1 MSGAHDFPPTVD
13 TVDVDAVSL
22 EVFRHRCAAV
32 AEEMGTALGR
42 TAFSANIKERRDYS
56 CAVFDAQ
63 GHMVAQAAHMP
74 VHLGAMPRS
83 VESALRHFQM
93 QPGDMVVL
101 NDPYLGGSHL
111 PDITMVAPVFVPAS
125 NADDANDA
133 APHLLGYVASR
144 AHHADVG
151 GMTPGSMPPMSQS
164 IYQEGLIIP
173 PVLIEQGGVV
183 NQSVVELICRN
194 SRTPD
199 ERRGDLAAQR
209 ACHHLGATRLCELV
223 RHYGRPWVEQ
233 HMQALLRHGERSFRA
248 LLAHLPDGDYC
259 FADAL
264 DDDGY
269 GSGPLPIRV
278 RLTIAGEYATVDF
291 HGTAPQSNG
300 PVNAPLAV
308 VEAATFYCFRC
319 LSDADMPDSATSA
332 MHATNPPVL
341 RLIVPPR
348 SILNPQPPA
357 AVAGGNVETS
367 QRVVDVVLGALAQA
381 VPHRVPSAS
390 AGTMNNCTYGG
401 IHPHSNTPFAYYETL
416 GGGMGASPHGN
427 GLDGVQTHMTNTQ
440 NTPIE
445 ALEQQYPVR
454 VQRYALRSGS
464 GGDGQWRGG
473 AGLVRELT
481 FLAPATVS
489 LLSDRRTTAPYGIQ
503 GGAAGQSGRNTLVH
517 ADGREESL
525 PGKVTRDVA
534 AGERL
539 RIETP
544 GGGGWGAGILRRT
557 PPDTV

>member
-1 MSGAHDFPPTVD
+1 MSETADYPPL
-13 TVDVDAVSL
+13 VDAVSL

-83 VESALRHFQM
+83 VEAALRHFQM

-125 NADDANDA
+125 TPNAP
-133 APHLLGYVASR
+133 PHLLGYVASR

-151 GMTPGSMPPMSQS
+151 GITPGSMPMSQS

-173 PVLIEQGGVV
+173 PVLIEQGGQV
-183 NQSVVELICRN
+183 NQSVVELICHN

-209 ACHHLGATRLCELV
+209 ACHRLGATRLHELV
-223 RHYGRPWVEQ
+223 QHDGLPWVQQ
-233 HMQALLRHGERSFRA
+233 HMHALLRHGERSFRA
-248 LLAHLPDGDYC
+248 LLARLPDGTYS

-269 GSGPLPIRV
+269 GNGPLPIRV

-291 HGTAPQSNG
+291 HGTAPQSTG

-319 LSDADMPDSATSA
+319 LADADMPDSATSA
-332 MHATNPPVL
+332 MHATDPPVL
-341 RLIVPPR
+341 KLIIPPR
-348 SILNPQPPA
+348 TILNPHPPA

-381 VPHRVPSAS
+381 VPHRVPAAS

-401 IHPHSNTPFAYYETL
+401 IHPQTQAPFAYYETL
-416 GGGMGASPHGN
+416 GGGMGASRAGN

-445 ALEQQYPVR
+445 ALEQHYPVR
-454 VQRYALRSGS
+454 VQRYALRRGS

-489 LLSDRRTTAPYGIQ
+489 LLSDRRTTAPYGLQ
-503 GGAAGQSGRNTLVH
+503 GGAVGQTGQNTLIR
-517 ADGREESL
+517 ADGSEHLL
-525 PGKVTRDVA
+525 PGKVTLDVA
-534 AGERL
+534 AGERV

-544 GGGGWGAGILRRT
+544 GGGGWGPAQE
-557 PPDTV
+557 